1 MSMST
6 YPVWGW
12 SPNPSDEPQRGDLEA
27 LAPVV
32 AEHLALPVQP
42 PENPAPLPQLRADS
56 VRSRLPA
63 SLADLAS
70 VDDLDRARHA
80 LGRSYR
86 DIVRGIR
93 GELSHVPDV
102 VVRPRNEAD
111 VAAVLDWCSAARVAV
126 VPYAGGTSVV
136 GGVEPVV
143 GADYTGVLS
152 LDLGLLGGVQEVD
165 PVSRAARVS
174 AGTPGPRLEDELRPH
189 GLTARFFPQS
199 FERSTVGG
207 WVATRAAGHFSTR
220 LTHIDDLV
228 ESVRAVTSAGP
239 WESRRLPGSGAG
251 PSPDRMLLGS
261 EGTLGVVTRAW
272 LRVQPRP
279 THRWSATYA
288 AADFSAGASAVRALL
303 PHGLLPATARVI
315 DARKAAVTGTLATGE
330 AAVVLGLESL
340 GVPLDTETAFVDELM
355 GDHGL

>member
-12 SPNPSDEPQRGDLEA
+12 SPSPSDEPQRGDLEA

-111 VAAVLDWCSAARVAV
+111 VVAVLDWCSAARVAV

-152 LDLGLLGGVQEVD
+152 LDLGLLGGVQEVIRS
-165 PVSRAARVS
+165 PAR
-174 AGTPGPRLEDELRPH
+174 
-189 GLTARFFPQS
+189 
-199 FERSTVGG
+199 
-207 WVATRAAGHFSTR
+207 
-220 LTHIDDLV
+220 
-228 ESVRAVTSAGP
+228 
-239 WESRRLPGSGAG
+239 PGSPQAH
-251 PSPDRMLLGS
+251 PDRDWRRS
-261 EGTLGVVTRAW
+261 
-272 LRVQPRP
+272 
-279 THRWSATYA
+279 
-288 AADFSAGASAVRALL
+288 F
-303 PHGLLPATARVI
+303 AR
-315 DARKAAVTGTLATGE
+315 
-330 AAVVLGLESL
+330 
-340 GVPLDTETAFVDELM
+340 M
-355 GDHGL
+355 